1 MDEEYDEAA
10 VQQSIDNSMPPG
22 TAYVELLQMV
32 KQDELQ
38 GTKSYSSLYS
48 WKSVF
53 LQIKLN
59 GIDPT
64 VPFFA
69 SSQSPIPP

>member
-38 GTKSYSSLYS
+38 GTKSYSSFYS
-48 WKSVF
+48 
-53 LQIKLN
+53 
-59 GIDPT
+59 
-64 VPFFA
+64 
-69 SSQSPIPP
+69 